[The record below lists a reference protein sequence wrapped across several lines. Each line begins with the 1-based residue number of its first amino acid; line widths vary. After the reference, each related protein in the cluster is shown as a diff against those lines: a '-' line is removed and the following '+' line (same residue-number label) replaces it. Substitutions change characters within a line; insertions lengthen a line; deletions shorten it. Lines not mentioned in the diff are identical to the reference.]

1 MVRLP
6 ENWIVRRI
14 LGGAALQRCDNGKIS
29 SAALAA
35 EISCSVGASRFL
47 RHPMAQLALILL
59 AMLLSTT
66 ALADTAAEIYK
77 KKCAACHGLS
87 GAGDTMIGKNQ
98 KIRSLRSS
106 EVQKLSDDQLFN
118 SISKGGDKMP
128 AYDRKLSKDQI
139 RDLVR
144 YIRVLK

>member
-14 LGGAALQRCDNGKIS
+14 LGGAARQRRDNGRIS
-29 SAALAA
+29 SAALAD
-35 EISCSVGASRFL
+35 EISDSPGASRFF
-47 RHPMAQLALILL
+47 RHPMAPLALILL

-66 ALADTAAEIYK
+66 ALADSGAEIYK
-77 KKCAACHGLS
+77 KKCAACHGQS

-118 SISKGGDKMP
+118 IIGKGGDKMP

-144 YIRVLK
+144 YIRALK